1 MVKGE
6 AIVPSII
13 KPLTKIKK
21 SKFKK
26 KYLASNKRW
35 SSIVI
40 TYKENKMPVP
50 DGEITT
56 SEIFAAEE
64 AQDIEDFDIVFEMN
78 EDKVPFEEVKKELG
92 IPDGD

>member
-1 MVKGE
+1 V
-6 AIVPSII
+6 IR
-13 KPLTKIKK
+13 PLKKLKK

-26 KYLASNKRW
+26 KHLASNKRW
-35 SSIVI
+35 GNVTV

-50 DGEITT
+50 EGEITT

-78 EDKVPFEEVKKELG
+78 EDKVPFEEVKEELG
-92 IPDGD
+92 IADDLS